1 MIGSISQLGA
11 QPCTKNNTYPPVN
24 KHSYWKWPIYG
35 GFTHWTWWFSIVML
49 VYQRVTHQAATSL
62 CILAILAGAPPTR
75 PEFPGGGRSYR
86 LSHPKKSLFK
96 RQFFTSL
103 EKLHNC
109 FVKEKH
115 PQEGVLVRNAVCLV
129 VECRRCHVALL
140 RKSLETPYRT
150 KMAVFAACVKTAY

>member
-1 MIGSISQLGA
+1 MVIF
-11 QPCTKNNTYPPVN
+11 
-24 KHSYWKWPIYG
+24 HSYVSLPEG
-35 GFTHWTWWFSIVML
+35 N
-49 VYQRVTHQAATSL
+49 TSSRNIAL
-62 CILAILAGAPPTR
+62 HPCHPCWGTPTR

-115 PQEGVLVRNAVCLV
+115 PQEGVLVRNAVV
-129 VECRRCHVALL
+129 
-140 RKSLETPYRT
+140 S
-150 KMAVFAACVKTAY
+150 